1 MIDKTPNFMLQLIK
15 IVNQE
20 KAKID
25 ERHLGRK
32 VQT

>member
-1 MIDKTPNFMLQLIK
+1 MIDRTLNFVLQLTK

-20 KAKID
+20 KAKIN

-32 VQT
+32 V

>member
-1 MIDKTPNFMLQLIK
+1 MIDRTLNFVLQLTK

>member
-32 VQT
+32 V

>member
-1 MIDKTPNFMLQLIK
+1 MIDKTPNFVLQLTK

-20 KAKID
+20 KAKIN

-32 VQT
+32 V